1 MAKKKRKKQT
11 KKSFEYKYELI
22 GLVFL
27 VLSVLGIGKLGV
39 AGELVASFSL
49 NDNKRFVISR
59 RKIIKAKARLRTLF
73 EK

>member
-22 GLVFL
+22 GLVSL

-49 NDNKRFVISR
+49 F
-59 RKIIKAKARLRTLF
+59 
-73 EK
+73 